1 MRKGHEIM
9 KVKAKNSN
17 EDFEVY
23 KIQRNLQLRLTCLLI
38 FAFSRDIARA
48 FWLAVDGILG
58 QFLL

>member
-23 KIQRNLQLRLTCLLI
+23 KNNLQLRLTCLLI

-48 FWLAVDGILG
+48 FWLAFDGILD